1 MNAEILIP
9 LSMFLCIFGIMY
21 VFFTTRNKERL
32 SMIEKGFDPAMFHT
46 KKGPSNSNGNMSMRI
61 GIFLI
66 GIALGI
72 LTGNIL
78 TETTTLQE
86 EVAYLSMMFLFG
98 GSSLVIYYVAIEK
111 KLPKI

>member
-9 LSMFLCIFGIMY
+9 ISMFLCVFGIMY
-21 VFFTTRNKERL
+21 VYYTTRNKERL
-32 SMIEKGFDPAMFHT
+32 SMIEKGFDPTLFQT
-46 KKGPSNSNGNMSMRI
+46 KKGTSSGNGNTTMRI

-78 TETTTLQE
+78 AETTSLME
-86 EVAYLSMMFLFG
+86 EVAYFSMVFLFG
-98 GSSLVIYYVAIEK
+98 GVSLVIYYVTIEK
-111 KLPKI
+111 KLPKV